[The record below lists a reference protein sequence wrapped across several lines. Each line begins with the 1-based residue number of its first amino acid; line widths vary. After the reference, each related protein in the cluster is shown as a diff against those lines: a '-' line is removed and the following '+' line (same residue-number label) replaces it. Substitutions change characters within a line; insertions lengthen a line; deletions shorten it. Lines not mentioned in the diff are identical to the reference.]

1 MTDLKPED
9 LVKLREI
16 AEKAPGQ
23 DGWGL
28 FAKGATL
35 SISRNGAA
43 PSQSIDMVHWSG
55 FDGSSLRVKAD
66 RKALAKHIATFDPPT
81 VLSLLADR
89 ARMEKAL
96 RDLIPLAQKW
106 EFVESRQFSYG
117 GGGSEPSPAEWG
129 VEVSYQQ
136 TREAGPFEQFLAD
149 VEAFHKSADEE
160 ADPEHPEW
168 LHDSQIARQALGA
181 SQ

>member
-9 LVKLREI
+9 LARLQRI
-16 AEKAPGQ
+16 AERATGMH
-23 DGWGL
+23 
-28 FAKGATL
+28 GADQEH
-35 SISRNGAA
+35 I
-43 PSQSIDMVHWSG
+43 IDVANEFSDAFG
-55 FDGSSLRVKAD
+55 VE
-66 RKALAKHIATFDPPT
+66 T

-96 RDLIPLAQKW
+96 ERLIPLAQKW

-149 VEAFHKSADEE
+149 VEAFHNSADEE

>member
-9 LVKLREI
+9 LVKRVEDMADFLVGDKGVFLSADVADEHAADLR
-16 AEKAPGQ
+16 A
-23 DGWGL
+23 
-28 FAKGATL
+28 
-35 SISRNGAA
+35 
-43 PSQSIDMVHWSG
+43 
-55 FDGSSLRVKAD
+55 
-66 RKALAKHIATFDPPT
+66 
-81 VLSLLADR
+81 LLADR

-96 RDLIPLAQKW
+96 ERLIPLAQKW